1 MKHWNNKFRNRIS
14 MMLKI
19 INEFK
24 RKNEI
29 KYLKKK
35 INDKKN
41 SLIEEE

>member
-29 KYLKKK
+29 KYLKKGFM
-35 INDKKN
+35 IKK
-41 SLIEEE
+41 